1 MWRVD
6 MGAGAKTR
14 NNNDPP
20 VRGSSLATLKTKKI
34 NNHFTA

>member
-1 MWRVD
+1 MWRVE

-14 NNNDPP
+14 HNNDPP
-20 VRGSSLATLKTKKI
+20 ARLSSSAKLKTKKI